1 MSAEL
6 AAAVAAVTT
15 HVAAP
20 GSTAAP
26 FITAMQKEAVAREL
40 KRRARVRHAK
50 QVLVVIAALV
60 VLQFALARL
69 VFNAP
74 SETALRDHVANL
86 PEEVLPFFS
95 SLRQPLQTD
104 GVVIAQADQIDSNHY
119 RFVASVTLRL
129 RKPLYVAAATN
140 GTVQYRRLQDALI
153 SAREQDLRFNLFSQA
168 DAMETPVLPLLLQQ
182 SHQAGETI
190 VVRVPFTAR
199 RFGWHWRLD
208 PVQIG
213 LRSVNRTLEGD
224 SLDRYDDIP
233 YLIYGVP
240 STLADIRQRT
250 RQANQY
256 VVEVTKAIQ
265 RRANVQAVA
274 MVTAKPAVTESD
286 EASGD
291 AKADEDE
298 DEDASAVAKRPAADQ
313 NAPAMVP
320 PAFDPN
326 APAII
331 QPAFDPNAPAIVA
344 PRSGKLSFNPPPGS
358 RR

>member
-15 HVAAP
+15 HVAVP

-50 QVLVVIAALV
+50 QVLLAIAALV

-74 SETALRDHVANL
+74 SAVALHDHVANL
-86 PEEVLPFFS
+86 PEELLPLYS

-104 GVVIAQADQIDSNHY
+104 GVVIAQADQIDSNHF

-182 SHQAGETI
+182 SHQAGEPI

-199 RFGWHWRLD
+199 RFGWQWRLD
-208 PVQIG
+208 PVQMG

-233 YLIYGVP
+233 YLVYGVP

-265 RRANVQAVA
+265 RRSNVQAVA
-274 MVTAKPAVTESD
+274 DVAASKPAVAESA
-286 EASGD
+286 EADDD
-291 AKADEDE
+291 ANADENE
-298 DEDASAVAKRPAADQ
+298 E
-313 NAPAMVP
+313 APAE
-320 PAFDPN
+320 ARR
-326 APAII
+326 
-331 QPAFDPNAPAIVA
+331 PAFDPNAPAIVA
-344 PRSGKLSFNPPPGS
+344 PAFDPNAPAVVRPAFDPNAPAIVVPNSGKLSANLPRS
-358 RR
+358 SAR